1 MHQKAIKQALKSQK
15 TEITEH
21 HIYKALARRT
31 NHETNKAV
39 LNEIAD
45 QELGH
50 ARFWEA
56 KTGVQVQ
63 PDKWRIFRTLFL
75 VRILGLT
82 FVLKLMEKKE
92 GTGSGNYKV
101 LAKYYPEAKQLA
113 KEEAEHEKSVLNMLE
128 EGHLQYVGSIVLGLN
143 DALVELTGAL
153 AGFTLALADS
163 RIISL
168 VGLVT
173 GISAALSM
181 AASEFLSSKAEG
193 DETAGKS
200 AVYTGI
206 SYLVTV
212 ALLILPF
219 LLLNNRFIALGLVLL
234 TAVLIIFCFNY
245 YLAIAKDLNFK
256 QRFWEMTLISLGV
269 ATFSFLVGYLLRTLL
284 GVDI

>member
-1 MHQKAIKQALKSQK
+1 MDPKAIKYALKSQK
-15 TEITEH
+15 TEITEY
-21 HIYKALARRT
+21 HIYKALAKRT
-31 NHETNKAV
+31 TNETNRTV
-39 LNEIAD
+39 LNRIGD

-50 ARFWEA
+50 ARFWES
-56 KTGVQVQ
+56 KTGVTLQ

-75 VRILGLT
+75 VRVLGLT

-92 GTGSGNYKV
+92 GTGSGNYHI
-101 LAKYYPEAKQLA
+101 LSQYYPEAEQLA

-128 EGHLQYVGSIVLGLN
+128 EGRLQYVGSIVLGLN

-153 AGFTLALADS
+153 AGFTLALSDA
-163 RIISL
+163 RVISL

-181 AASEFLSSKAEG
+181 AASEFLSSRAEG
-193 DETAGKS
+193 DDTAGKS

-206 SYLVTV
+206 SYLITVT
-212 ALLILPF
+212 LLILPF
-219 LLLNNRFIALGLVLL
+219 LLLDNQFIALGIVLL

-256 QRFWEMTLISLGV
+256 HRFWEMTLISLGV
-269 ATFSFLVGYLLRTLL
+269 AAFSFFVGYALRSML
-284 GVDI
+284 GVEI